1 MKMVNLRK
9 AKAELSALV
18 GSSQRTPICLT
29 VHGRPVAVLTG
40 TRGMDIE
47 DILLAW
53 DPEFW
58 QEIDRRTLHGRRE
71 SVTLEEF
78 RRSLDGPR
86 RGRRKSTRSSSRRKS

>member
-1 MKMVNLRK
+1 MKLVNIRK

-18 GSSQRTPICLT
+18 GSSQRSPICLT

-58 QEIDRRTLHGRRE
+58 RDIDERTVRGRSE
-71 SVTLEEF
+71 SVTLEELRKNLEST
-78 RRSLDGPR
+78 RRVR
-86 RGRRKSTRSSSRRKS
+86 RGRRTSAKSAK